1 MREVIDG
8 RMKIGT
14 AGPIALGSRF
24 GWIISGPSGSGE
36 ATQAATSN
44 FIRAEKAED
53 LLQDLWSLEKA
64 NKFTDINA
72 FKKKSNQ
79 TIEAFTTANNGC
91 SAAVIRWMDVVE
103 DHEFQEAIMPSL
115 GKEEPADAP

>member
-1 MREVIDG
+1 MTCV
-8 RMKIGT
+8 
-14 AGPIALGSRF
+14 ALVYECDIVLVLWDCLSKRGF
-24 GWIISGPSGSGE
+24 YIVH
-36 ATQAATSN
+36 TSSVGN
-44 FIRAEKAED
+44 R
-53 LLQDLWSLEKA
+53 LLKE

-91 SAAVIRWMDVVE
+91 SAAVIHWMDVVE

-115 GKEEPADAP
+115 GKEEPADAPGQTHLSEF

>member
-1 MREVIDG
+1 M
-8 RMKIGT
+8 IG
-14 AGPIALGSRF
+14 F
-24 GWIISGPSGSGE
+24 
-36 ATQAATSN
+36 AAEIQKRQFHGTGTMWGN
-44 FIRAEKAED
+44 R
-53 LLQDLWSLEKA
+53 LLKA

-72 FKKKSNQ
+72 FKKKFNQ

-115 GKEEPADAP
+115 GKEEPADAPGQTHLSEF

>member
-1 MREVIDG
+1 MGLHRG
-8 RMKIGT
+8 
-14 AGPIALGSRF
+14 ASWL
-24 GWIISGPSGSGE
+24 
-36 ATQAATSN
+36 AAS
-44 FIRAEKAED
+44 A
-53 LLQDLWSLEKA
+53 A

-115 GKEEPADAP
+115 GKEEPADAPGQTHLSEF